1 MPVDHI
7 RYDLLTQQALRAVV
21 RRVLSDVAKT
31 GSLPGEH
38 HFYVT
43 FDTRSPGVK
52 LSPRL
57 REQYPGRD
65 DHRAAAPVLG
75 SRRHRGAFRG
85 GALVQRH
92 IREASRPAR
101 GDQRLLRSVGA
112 VRPAVR
118 DRRPRARAKFRP
130 RPRSPPKRR
139 RSPESRGASRPSP
152 SRSRRPRSALPSRG
166 SSSRPKP
173 RAAQGRAREG
183 RACEDRSRSPSRSR
197 RRSPKSPSPTSPRV
211 APRSCGSTGSARSS
225 RRWQSPDQFRAAIRI
240 GSPFSGRSVMRANGI
255 TSRAFGQR
263 QAEAPRDH
271 VSASSASCIA
281 NVMPTQM
288 RAPAPNGR

>member
-57 REQYPGRD
+57 REQYPEEMTIVLQHQFWDLAVTDAHFEVALSFNGISEKLHVPLEAIKGFFDPSVQFGLQFETATEGPREIP
-65 DHRAAAPVLG
+65 AATEKP
-75 SRRHRGAFRG
+75 
-85 GALVQRH
+85 
-92 IREASRPAR
+92 
-101 GDQRLLRSVGA
+101 
-112 VRPAVR
+112 
-118 DRRPRARAKFRP
+118 PR
-130 RPRSPPKRR
+130 RR
-139 RSPESRGASRPSP
+139 RSPPSRGASRPSP
-152 SRSRRPRSALPSRG
+152 SRSRRPRSALPFRG

-173 RAAQGRAREG
+173 
-183 RACEDRSRSPSRSR
+183 SPRRPSLPSPNRKPSPSR
-197 RRSPKSPSPTSPRV
+197 RRSRPRNPSPTSPRA
-211 APRSCGSTGSARSS
+211 APRSCGSTGSGRSS
-225 RRWQSPDQFRAAIRI
+225 RPRRAPDQFRAAIRI
-240 GSPFSGRSVMRANGI
+240 GRPFSGRSVMRANGI
-255 TSRAFGQR
+255 TSAPSVSDRRKRRAIM
-263 QAEAPRDH
+263 
-271 VSASSASCIA
+271 VSASSASCMA
-281 NVMPTQM
+281 NVMPTQT